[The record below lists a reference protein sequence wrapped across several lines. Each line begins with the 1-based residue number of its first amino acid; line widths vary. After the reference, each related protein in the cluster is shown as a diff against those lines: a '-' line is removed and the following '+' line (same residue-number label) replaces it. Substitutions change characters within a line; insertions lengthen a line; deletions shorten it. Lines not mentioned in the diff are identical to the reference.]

1 MQRPA
6 RPLDSHG
13 RRWKY
18 KTRLRIMKRNIFL
31 LWLVTATCLCSSIA
45 FAADRIR
52 VLKGAAVTGDITK
65 IAKTDVT
72 ISGRVVPV
80 NEIDEIIF
88 EGEPKE
94 LATARSA
101 YNRSQFEHALEVL
114 SKIDTA
120 TIKREEVRDEVE
132 FYRTM
137 SAVRMALAGSGA
149 KDAAANAGRQLFAF
163 EKSHPDSHHYYEANE
178 ALGDLLVDL
187 GKFEPAQ
194 QYYDRLAKTP
204 WPEYQM
210 RAAVLM
216 GRGFDSK
223 QQYDRAIKEFDRALA
238 IPAAGSRAEKEKMAA
253 MLGKGKALASSGK
266 VDEGTRL
273 IEEVINKADAEDSE
287 LHARAYNILGNSYLA
302 ANKKK
307 DALLAFLHVD
317 LLYSTIAD
325 QHAEALSHL
334 ADLWSEEK
342 KTDRA
347 LEARET
353 LRDKYPNSRWVQQ

>member
-1 MQRPA
+1 MA
-6 RPLDSHG
+6 
-13 RRWKY
+13 
-18 KTRLRIMKRNIFL
+18 
-31 LWLVTATCLCSSIA
+31 ATSRKHFNHCKILAMNNYSRTILGVLFSIAFASGA
-45 FAADRIR
+45 FAADR
-52 VLKGAAVTGDITK
+52 VKLLKGPAATGEVTQIT
-65 IAKTDVT
+65 KTDVT
-72 ISGRVVPV
+72 VSGRVVPV
-80 NEIDEIIF
+80 NEFEEIVF

-101 YNRSQFEHALEVL
+101 YNRSQFEHALDVL
-114 SKIDTA
+114 SKVDLA
-120 TIKREEVRDEVE
+120 EVKREEARDEVE

-149 KDAAANAGRQLFAF
+149 KDASANAGRQLLAF
-163 EKSHPDSHHYYEANE
+163 EKAHPDSHHYYEASE

-187 GKFEPAQ
+187 GKIEPAQ
-194 QYYDRLAKTP
+194 RYYDRLAKTP

-216 GRGFDSK
+216 GRAYDSK
-223 QQYDRAIKEFDRALA
+223 QQYDLAVKEFDRALA
-238 IPAAGSRAEKEKMAA
+238 IPAAGSKAEKQKLAA
-253 MLGKGKALASSGK
+253 TLGKAKALASSGK
-266 VDEGTRL
+266 VDEGTKL
-273 IEEVINKADAEDSE
+273 IDEVINKADPEDSE
-287 LHARAYNILGNSYLA
+287 LHARAYNILGNCYLA

-317 LLYSTIAD
+317 LLYPSIAD

-353 LRDKYPNSRWVQQ
+353 LREKYPNNSWAQK

>member
-1 MQRPA
+1 
-6 RPLDSHG
+6 
-13 RRWKY
+13 
-18 KTRLRIMKRNIFL
+18 MKRTKFL
-31 LWLVTATCLCSSIA
+31 LLLSLLYGPFAGAAI
-45 FAADRIR
+45 AADRVK
-52 VLKGAAVTGDITK
+52 VLKGAPVSGEITK

-72 ISGRVVPV
+72 VSGRVVPV

-88 EGEPKE
+88 EGEPRE

-114 SKIDTA
+114 SKVDTA
-120 TIKREEVRDEVE
+120 NVKREEVRDEIE

-149 KDAAANAGRQLFAF
+149 RDAAANAGRQLLAF
-163 EKSHPDSHHYYEANE
+163 EKAHPDSHHYYEASE

-187 GKFEPAQ
+187 GKIEPAQ
-194 QYYDRLAKTP
+194 RYYERLAQTP

-216 GRGFDSK
+216 GRAYDSK
-223 QQYDRAIKEFDRALA
+223 QQYDAAVKEFDRALA
-238 IPAAGSRAEKEKMAA
+238 MPASGTRAEKEKMSAT
-253 MLGKGKALASSGK
+253 LGKGKALASSGK

-273 IEEVINKADAEDSE
+273 IEEVISKADAEDAE
-287 LHARAYNILGNSYLA
+287 LHARAYNILGNCYLA

-317 LLYSTIAD
+317 LLYSSIAD

-353 LRDKYPNSRWVQQ
+353 LREKYPNSSWAQK